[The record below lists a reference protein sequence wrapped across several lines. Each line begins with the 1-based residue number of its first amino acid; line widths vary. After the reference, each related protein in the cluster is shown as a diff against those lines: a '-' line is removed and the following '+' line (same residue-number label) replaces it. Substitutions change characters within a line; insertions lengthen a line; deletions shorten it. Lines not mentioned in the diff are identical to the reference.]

1 MNHKFFMFSAI
12 LVISL
17 ANLSVSEGQVST
29 KDLPAGVI
37 DRFTHSVSVY
47 TVAFS
52 PDGQL
57 LAIGGD
63 NNEAILWNVA
73 NRNESTDFRGHTK
86 SVMSVAFSPD
96 GKYLASAS
104 HDGFVRLWDVSSK
117 RRHTAFT
124 HTDTGWVKAVAFSPD
139 GKTLASGGGNQ
150 NGSVMLWDVPK
161 NQRVAEI
168 AGHTGIVES
177 VAFSP
182 DGHLLA
188 SASRDK
194 TVKLW
199 DVNTQQIREILTK
212 HKNVVYAVAF
222 SPDGRTLATS
232 SRDYTIKLWNV
243 ASGENFTTFEIDK
256 ARYIYAE
263 ALAFSPDGKYL
274 ASACV
279 DYTVRLWDVNNRS
292 EASTLRGH
300 NGAVTSVAFSA
311 DGKLLASGSRDR
323 TVLLWNL
330 LHFNIIPSQ
339 RPSEIEIIPDAISV
353 AKPEPE
359 PIVVDTTPPNLVILS
374 PKAHQVPATL
384 EYLTIR
390 GEVSDDNSIREV
402 SVAGQAVSVS
412 AEGRFTATVELDQ
425 NENVIHVTA
434 TDIHGNMETK
444 RLTILR
450 QMPTDLEPPILSYEV
465 PSATKDAELILQG
478 SVADKSSVAEV
489 TINNRAVFV
498 SENGI
503 FTETVP
509 LSVGENEMRVTA
521 TDIHGNMEAKRS
533 TITRI
538 LPPIDG
544 VGPDIRIHKPT
555 ADTTRGIRSIIT
567 IDAASAVVSGTVTD
581 PSGVSEVKVNG
592 EAVSMIGTAFRTT
605 VPLKFGDNLIH
616 VTATDTLDNPSA
628 QRILIF
634 RPDPDPI
641 VRKGKDFALLFAVED
656 YDYWDKLRK
665 PIFDAVSIQQ
675 DLEQLYG
682 FQTELIQNPTRAG
695 IFKAIRAYAEMDYT
709 DTDQLL
715 IFFAGHGYFD
725 DTFGVGYLVA
735 KDTQKPEGD
744 PEMLSYVSH
753 SVINDIVDRINCK
766 HIFLVLDTCYSGTFD
781 RLIAMRGQPEAVSKP
796 LSTEDIQRK
805 LEYTTRRYLTSGGK
819 ERVPDDSEFVRAFL
833 EALRS
838 KGGLD
843 DILTLDE
850 ISSYMEKLVN
860 PKPRA
865 SGFGSDEPGSDF
877 LFFAIE

>member
-29 KDLPAGVI
+29 KDLPAGAI
-37 DRFTHSVSVY
+37 KRFTHGVSVY

-57 LAIGGD
+57 LASGGN

-73 NRNESTDFRGHTK
+73 NRNQPTDFRGHTK

-104 HDGFVRLWDVSSK
+104 HDGFVRLWDVSLK
-117 RRHTAFT
+117 HRHTTFT
-124 HTDTGWVKAVAFSPD
+124 HTHTGWVKAVAFSPD

-150 NGSVMLWDVPK
+150 TGSVMLWDVPK
-161 NQRVAEI
+161 NRRVTAI
-168 AGHTGIVES
+168 AGHAGIVES

-182 DGHLLA
+182 DGQLLA

-199 DVNTQQIREILTK
+199 DVNTQQIRETLTK

-232 SRDYTIKLWNV
+232 SRDYTIKLWRV
-243 ASGENFTTFEIDK
+243 ASGENFATFEIDK

-279 DYTVRLWDVNNRS
+279 DYTVRLWDVDNRS
-292 EASTLRGH
+292 VASTLRGH
-300 NGAVTSVAFSA
+300 NGAVTSVAFSD

-323 TVLLWNL
+323 TVLLWKL
-330 LHFNIIPSQ
+330 SHFNIG
-339 RPSEIEIIPDAISV
+339 PSESALNASV
-353 AKPEPE
+353 VARTQPK
-359 PIVVDTTPPNLVILS
+359 PIVADTTPPNIVILS

-434 TDIHGNMETK
+434 TDVRGNIETK
-444 RLTILR
+444 RLAILR
-450 QMPTDLEPPILSYEV
+450 QMPTDLEPPSLSYEV
-465 PSATKDAELILQG
+465 PLATKDAELILQG

-555 ADTTRGIRSIIT
+555 ADSTRGIRSIIT
-567 IDAASAVVSGTVTD
+567 IDAASAIVSGTVTD

-592 EAVSMIGTAFRTT
+592 EAVSMIGAAFSTT

-709 DTDQLL
+709 DADQLL

-725 DTFGVGYLVA
+725 DIFDVGYLVA
-735 KDTQKPEGD
+735 KDTQKPED
-744 PEMLSYVSH
+744 DTEMLSYVSH
-753 SVINDIVDRINCK
+753 SVIHDIVDRINCK

-819 ERVPDDSEFVRAFL
+819 EQVPDDSEFVRAFL